1 VRTEEVRFYSEGA
14 RVAALWRT
22 PDRPPGRCRTI
33 VQGPGWLGLKD
44 AQLYLRYHQALTA
57 AGFAVLIIDYRGFGG
72 SEGEPTVSPFRQ
84 LQDLRNAVTYL
95 ETRDDVDLDA
105 LGTFGSGGT
114 GGGNAVLLAAADSRM
129 KAAVS
134 QLPVAD
140 GADWLHRMRTEHDWT
155 SFLQAL
161 QEDRRARVIT
171 GQSRLV
177 NPREEIMVPTPERR
191 ATRVKADVDTRV
203 PARIPL
209 AAVDEI
215 LDYSP
220 VAAARTL
227 TTPLLVIGVEGDT
240 TTPADH
246 AVALYEAARG
256 PRELILQRH
265 TSHYASYEAYGAE
278 IAARIVEWFDRHL
291 RGGHLVVR
299 SHPGPDG
306 AGGA

>member
-1 VRTEEVRFYSEGA
+1 MRTEEVRFYSEGA

-22 PDRPPGRCRTI
+22 RDRPGGRCRSI

-44 AQLYLRYHQALTA
+44 AQLYLRYHEALTA

-95 ETRDDVDLDA
+95 ETRDDVDADA
-105 LGTFGSGGT
+105 IGTFGSGGT
-114 GGGNAVLLAAADSRM
+114 GGGNAVLLAAADSRV

-140 GADWLHRMRTEHDWT
+140 GADWLHRMRTEHDWMT
-155 SFLQAL
+155 FLQAL
-161 QEDRRARVIT
+161 QEDRRARVTT

-203 PARIPL
+203 PAGIPL

-220 VAAARTL
+220 VAAARSL
-227 TTPLLVIGVEGDT
+227 TTPMTRSGVEGDT

-256 PRELILQRH
+256 PRELVLQRH

-278 IAARIVEWFDRHL
+278 IAGRIVEWFDRHL

-299 SHPGPDG
+299 SHPGTA